1 MSDKNTR
8 RRSSDPSRVAAI
20 VPAATMAV
28 AVATERSAIEETR
41 REDSGS
47 SPPADPP
54 RRSLLTTLFIVNGAV
69 LALIVVLLSVTP
81 ITITAPVIRPSELI
95 LVLAAFV
102 ALMALH
108 LVLLRRVLSP
118 LQKLS
123 DLMRTVDPAR
133 PGRRLEGVPLREA
146 EVATL
151 ARAFND
157 MLDRLELERRE
168 SARVA
173 LAAQERERLRVA
185 RELHD
190 EIGQSL
196 TAVTLRAERAAS
208 GVGADPTA
216 ELLGVADDIRES
228 LDDVRRIAREL
239 RPEALDDLGLVNALI
254 TLCSRMQ
261 TQSGLRIEREFARD
275 LPSLSDETELVVY
288 RVAQES
294 LTNAARHARASK
306 ASVSL
311 TSDTDEVLLRVADDG
326 VGLPPQVPTDTAGL
340 AGMRERAL
348 LAGGSLRVSSEP
360 GRGTTVELRV
370 PVAAP

>member
-1 MSDKNTR
+1 M
-8 RRSSDPSRVAAI
+8 AI
-20 VPAATMAV
+20 
-28 AVATERSAIEETR
+28 AVATERIAIEETG
-41 REDSGS
+41 REDPGR
-47 SPPADPP
+47 PAPEP
-54 RRSLLTTLFIVNGAV
+54 RRRSLLTTLFLVNAAV
-69 LALIVVLLSVTP
+69 LGLIVLLLAVTP
-81 ITITAPVIRPSELI
+81 ITISSPVIRPSELV
-95 LVLAAFV
+95 LVLAAFLV
-102 ALMALH
+102 LMALH
-108 LVLLRRVLSP
+108 LLLLRRVLSP

-123 DLMRTVDPAR
+123 DLMRTIDPAR

-146 EVATL
+146 EVAAL

-196 TAVTLRAERAAS
+196 TAVTLRAERAAD
-208 GVGADPTA
+208 GLGADPVA
-216 ELLGVADDIRES
+216 ELRAVADDIHES

-254 TLCSRMQ
+254 TLCSRMA

-275 LPSLSDETELVVY
+275 LPPLSGETELVVY

-294 LTNAARHARASK
+294 LTNAARHARAST

-311 TSDTDEVLLRVADDG
+311 AGDVDEVLLRVADDG
-326 VGLPPQVPTDTAGL
+326 VGLPAQLPTDSAGL

-370 PVAAP
+370 PAAAP